1 MSDKKIFTLAPNTNA
16 REAACK
22 AIREAPD
29 GYVVTVAE
37 PTRTSEQ
44 NRLLWPL
51 LTDVSKQVEWPNMK
65 GELVYLSQESWK
77 HMFTQSLDEELA
89 MVPNLSGTGLVML
102 GKSTSSMSKRKFS
115 ELCEFI
121 LAFGSQRGV
130 VWSDTDRSDTK

>member
-1 MSDKKIFTLAPNTNA
+1 MSDKRQFLLVSPSV

-22 AIREAPD
+22 AIREAPE
-29 GYVVTVAE
+29 GYVVTIAE

-51 LTDVSKQVEWPNMK
+51 LTEVSKQIKWPNMK

-77 HMFTQSLDEELA
+77 HMFTQALDEELA

-102 GKSTSSMSKRKFS
+102 GKSTSTMSKRKFS

-130 VWSDTDRSDTK
+130 KWSETREQG